1 MYTTMIT
8 ITLAT
13 VVVVQNLC
21 LHTPADVLDRAHQEL
36 SSIHSWAQDLDF
48 LSYLVYGTKN
58 DFRTDSQRRANF
70 FSGQSPHEQI
80 FSRERLVVH
89 PVIRYGL
96 PKTVFD
102 PRGYLVD
109 MTYVPMYRLWYGQN
123 WEKPYG
129 CDANAYI
136 AGKYQ
141 SPMCIAAIRSGRVTP
156 YIAANLDSLWMLSFH
171 WRTICLL
178 SLLCTGISFGTLY
191 AFCSYLNDFGRRKD
205 SAHLRQY
212 TEVSEIPEVPEKIK
226 NGDAE
231 ETDAAYLRRFPKYT
245 LEVPAVGGLLRTG
258 VPTVQDLLTLI
269 SHQAHLLM
277 PAVSK
282 RHAHKRTYKSQDYCG
297 LSFPYRTERE
307 CISVRVRSVGLDWE
321 IWTPYFDT
329 GFGVPTPA
337 ARQSVISGKNF
348 LEANDIVTCIDNDDS
363 VPRHFLDSIAARMA
377 TDTGD
382 KAKLYESVISFMRSK
397 LLAEKIDVKDISTW
411 GIYVCSRV
419 NECSVE
425 AGNSVLPNLPFDA
438 NVFQRV
444 LYYFRVA
451 AFKTCKF
458 TSMPAWTYPTIF
470 APSYVVV
477 SRAENV
483 EAREPLRPEAK
494 NPFPDSCPSDGASS
508 DSGSVSSASPV
519 QDEHPNLNGEE
530 SAGRTTDPTPDAHGE
545 DTVDAKPSDVVPD
558 ATYAAS
564 VLRKADPVP
573 VQSGVERGNLDNS
586 EGGSSGRSNNRVVS
600 TDEFTGIAEIMD
612 DFTLY
617 CLPGPPHEPRC
628 RATLEGGSLAEPLKL
643 YGCGACF
650 RTAIKYWRKFGGS
663 PYIHL
668 AKFKTK
674 GRASTCAANCEGIS
688 QISPCSTSSPP
699 VPKPHPK
706 RDSQVDDLFGMGE
719 EVPGEEAAGA
729 DRGQRKGSGKRS
741 TGKGRRNR

>member
-1 MYTTMIT
+1 MSTTLLT
-8 ITLAT
+8 ITLAI

-21 LHTPADVLDRAHQEL
+21 LHTPADVLGRAHQEM
-36 SSIHSWAQDLDF
+36 SSIREWAQDLDF
-48 LSYLVYGTKN
+48 LSYLVYGLKN
-58 DFRTDSQRRANF
+58 DFRTDSQRSAKF
-70 FSGQSPHEQI
+70 FSSQSPHEQVL
-80 FSRERLVVH
+80 SRERLLVH
-89 PVIRYGL
+89 PVVRYGL

-102 PRGYLVD
+102 PQGYLVD
-109 MTYVPMYRLWYGQN
+109 LTYVPMYRLWYGAN

-136 AGKYQ
+136 AGEYQ
-141 SPMCIAAIRSGRVTP
+141 TPMCIAAIRSGRVTP
-156 YIAANLDSLWMLSFH
+156 YIAANLNSLWMLSFH

-178 SLLCTGISFGTLY
+178 SLFGTGISFGALY
-191 AFCSYLNDFGRRKD
+191 AFCSYLNGFGLRKD
-205 SAHLRQY
+205 AAALRQY
-212 TEVSEIPEVPEKIK
+212 TVVSEIPEVPEKLK
-226 NGDAE
+226 NGDVTE
-231 ETDAAYLRRFPKYT
+231 SDAAYLRRFPKYT
-245 LEVPAVGGLLRTG
+245 LESPSIGGLLRTG
-258 VPTVQDLLTLI
+258 VPTVQDLLTLV
-269 SHQAHLLM
+269 SNKAHLLM
-277 PAVSK
+277 PASFK

-307 CISVRVRSVGLDWE
+307 CISVRVKPVGLDWE

-382 KAKLYESVISFMRSK
+382 KAKLYESVISFTRSK

-425 AGNSVLPNLPFDA
+425 AGNSVLPNLPFDS
-438 NVFQRV
+438 NVFTRV

-451 AFKTCKF
+451 MFRTCKF

-483 EAREPLRPEAK
+483 EDREPVRPEAK
-494 NPFPDSCPSDGASS
+494 NPFQDTCPSDGAPV
-508 DSGSVSSASPV
+508 DTGSVSSASPV
-519 QDEHPNLNGEE
+519 QDECPDLNGKE
-530 SAGRTTDPTPDAHGE
+530 SAGGTTDTTPDAHGE
-545 DTVDAKPSDVVPD
+545 DTVDSKPANVVPN

-564 VLRKADPVP
+564 VLRKADPLP
-573 VQSGVERGNLDNS
+573 VQPRVERRDLDNPQ
-586 EGGSSGRSNNRVVS
+586 GGSNRRPNNCLVS
-600 TDEFTGIAEIMD
+600 SDEFTGIAEQLG

-617 CLPGPPHEPRC
+617 CLPGSSKQPGC
-628 RATLEGGSLAEPLKL
+628 RATLEGGSLTQPLAL
-643 YGCGACF
+643 LGCGDCLRYAVTC
-650 RTAIKYWRKFGGS
+650 WRKYGGS
-663 PYIHL
+663 PILHL

-674 GRASTCAANCEGIS
+674 GKAPTCAANVEGVS
-688 QISPCSTSSPP
+688 QIGPCSNC
-699 VPKPHPK
+699 
-706 RDSQVDDLFGMGE
+706 RSQVPSAHQEQVAAARELLGVGE
-719 EVPGEEAAGA
+719 EVPGKEATGA
-729 DRGQRKGSGKRS
+729 HRGQRKGAGKRQ
-741 TGKGRRNR
+741 TGKGRRDR